1 MVWNLALIPY
11 DICMVLIAKTML
23 ERIGWLS
30 YLKTIISLI
39 VLFYLAVLV
48 IYYKQEIKLLIS
60 RNLFGR
66 NSKKMKNNTE
76 ASKDSGK

>member
-1 MVWNLALIPY
+1 
-11 DICMVLIAKTML
+11 ML

-66 NSKKMKNNTE
+66 NNKKMKNNTE
-76 ASKDSGK
+76 TSKDSGK

>member
-1 MVWNLALIPY
+1 
-11 DICMVLIAKTML
+11 
-23 ERIGWLS
+23 
-30 YLKTIISLI
+30 